1 MKLKDILEKIKF
13 WNKEEEYLDEDLDES
28 LEGEPSDADKKFFK
42 KLNKKI
48 VAAMVAAAL
57 LISAF
62 AGVTGVKHVMAKADA
77 AEEMIATVPVVK
89 QDVQKTLSATGTI
102 ISAEES
108 GQFATVTGSYPV
120 EEVYVK
126 VGDVVKA
133 GDPL

>member
-89 QDVQKTLSATGTI
+89 QDVQKT
-102 ISAEES
+102 
-108 GQFATVTGSYPV
+108 
-120 EEVYVK
+120 
-126 VGDVVKA
+126 
-133 GDPL
+133 